1 MLVRVGNTE
10 AEVKVAAVMSMP
22 RLGFTDNFFCVASAL
37 APHGISP
44 VKVTGAY
51 WGQSLQMA
59 IESVI
64 EDADWVLTIDYDT
77 IFSAKTVEALLTLAM
92 WSGVDAIAPLQVKR
106 EANAVMFALAGSTPD
121 EQTQVGDDWFKKPV
135 QPVETSHFGLTF
147 LRASALKATPLR
159 QKVARE
165 LPGCVFAP
173 AVRYVSV
180 AGAVDLDPARG
191 EASDTAR
198 RMAPTAYRNSSGD
211 ANDRGDGLVPLS
223 SALLEGAEPVVLEGV
238 AHGGAFGPRW
248 YGSGDVVERWWA
260 ALSGGLA

>member
-51 WGQSLQMA
+51 WGQSLQRA
-59 IESVI
+59 IESVVD
-64 EDADWVLTIDYDT
+64 DADWVLTIDYDT

-121 EQTQVGDDWFKKPV
+121 EQTEVSDEWFKNPV
-135 QPVETSHFGLTF
+135 QPVETAHFGLTF
-147 LRASALKATPLR
+147 IRASALRATPKPWFVETANEKGTFDGGHMDADIAFWKQFRKSGHKLGL
-159 QKVARE
+159 ATH
-165 LPGCVFAP
+165 
-173 AVRYVSV
+173 VSV
-180 AGAVDLDPARG
+180 GH
-191 EASDTAR
+191 
-198 RMAPTAYRNSSGD
+198 
-211 ANDRGDGLVPLS
+211 
-223 SALLEGAEPVVLEGV
+223 AELMITWPSRQVADCKVLQHTTDYW
-238 AHGGAFGPRW
+238 AHGQKAPEKAWGH
-248 YGSGDVVERWWA
+248 V
-260 ALSGGLA
+260 